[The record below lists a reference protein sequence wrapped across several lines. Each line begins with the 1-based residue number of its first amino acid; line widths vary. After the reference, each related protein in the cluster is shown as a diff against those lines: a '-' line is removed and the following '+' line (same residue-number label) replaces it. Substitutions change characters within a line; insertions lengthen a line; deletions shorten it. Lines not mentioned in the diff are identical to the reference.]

1 LLLPATK
8 QGIYYIIV
16 LLYNIGI
23 LYTHSQGE
31 CLPKVWFIITFMIL
45 VTGGTGFVGRALV
58 RQLVTNGQSVR
69 TLIRPSAR
77 TPNLPRGV
85 PVEVA
90 VVGLNDERGLRA
102 ALRGVDVVYHL
113 AGAEHEGA
121 QSNILE
127 TDAHGTQHLA
137 QAAAESR
144 VRRFF
149 YISHLGA
156 DRSSYYP
163 LLKVKA
169 IAEEHIRKSGIPHT
183 IFRSAL
189 LYGPEDHFTTAFA
202 RLAALS
208 PVVFMPRN
216 GDVLLQP
223 LWVEDL
229 VTCLLWS
236 LENSDTVNQTIE
248 IGGAE
253 YFPFRQALEII
264 LETIKLRRPLIPVGL
279 PYLRA
284 LTITMESA
292 LPGFPLSTF
301 WIDYFSNN
309 RTCATDTISRVFGF
323 LPARFTYRLDHL
335 KNINWARSALQT
347 FFTRHPGS

>member
-1 LLLPATK
+1 MLCTSRCAFVAAA
-8 QGIYYIIV
+8 GIIA
-16 LLYNIGI
+16 L
-23 LYTHSQGE
+23 
-31 CLPKVWFIITFMIL
+31 MIL

-58 RQLVTNGQSVR
+58 RQLVANGQQVR
-69 TLIRPSAR
+69 TLIRPSPR

-90 VVGLNDERGLRA
+90 VVSLNDERGLRS

-113 AGAEHEGA
+113 AGAEHAGA
-121 QSNILE
+121 RANILG
-127 TDAHGTQHLA
+127 TDAHGTYNLA
-137 QAAAESR
+137 QIASESR

-163 LLKVKA
+163 LLKVKG
-169 IAEEHIRKSGIPHT
+169 IAEEHIRKSGVPYT

-202 RLAALS
+202 RIVSLFPL
-208 PVVFMPRN
+208 VVMPQH

-236 LENSDTVNQTIE
+236 LENPDTINQTIE

-253 YFPFRQALEII
+253 YFPFHQALEII
-264 LETIKLRRPLIPVGL
+264 LETIKIKRMLIPLGL

-284 LTITMESA
+284 LTITLETAM
-292 LPGFPLSTF
+292 PGFPLSTF
-301 WIDYFSNN
+301 WVDYCSNN
-309 RTCATDTISRVFGF
+309 RTCAIDTIPRIFGF

-335 KNINWARSALQT
+335 KNINWTRSALRT
-347 FFTRHPGS
+347 FFTRQHKL

>member
-1 LLLPATK
+1 
-8 QGIYYIIV
+8 
-16 LLYNIGI
+16 
-23 LYTHSQGE
+23 
-31 CLPKVWFIITFMIL
+31 MIL

-58 RQLVTNGQSVR
+58 RQLVANGQQVR
-69 TLIRPSAR
+69 TLIRPSPR

-90 VVGLNDERGLRA
+90 VVSLNDERGLRA
-102 ALRGVDVVYHL
+102 ALRGVDVIYHL

-121 QSNILE
+121 RADILA
-127 TDAHGTQHLA
+127 TDARGTHNLA
-137 QAAAESR
+137 QLASESR

-149 YISHLGA
+149 YVSHLGA

-163 LLKVKA
+163 LLKVKG
-169 IAEEHIRKSGIPHT
+169 IAEEYIRKSGVPYT

-202 RLAALS
+202 RIAGLFPL
-208 PVVFMPRN
+208 VGLPRN
-216 GDVLLQP
+216 GEVLLQP

-236 LENSDTVNQTIE
+236 LENDDTLNQTLE

-264 LETIKLRRPLIPVGL
+264 LETIKMQRILIPLGL
-279 PYLRA
+279 PYMRA
-284 LTITMESA
+284 LTILMETA

-301 WIDYFSNN
+301 WVDYLSNN
-309 RTCATDTISRVFGF
+309 RTCATDTIPRVFGF
-323 LPARFTYRLDHL
+323 LPSRFTYRLDHL
-335 KNINWARSALQT
+335 KNINWSRSALRT
-347 FFTRHPGS
+347 FFTRRPKL

>member
-1 LLLPATK
+1 
-8 QGIYYIIV
+8 
-16 LLYNIGI
+16 
-23 LYTHSQGE
+23 
-31 CLPKVWFIITFMIL
+31 MIL

-58 RQLVTNGQSVR
+58 RQLVANGQQVR
-69 TLIRPSAR
+69 TLIRPSPR

-90 VVGLNDERGLRA
+90 VVSLSDERGLRA

-121 QSNILE
+121 RADILT
-127 TDAHGTQHLA
+127 TDARGTYNLA
-137 QAAAESR
+137 QIASESR

-163 LLKVKA
+163 LLKVKG
-169 IAEEHIRKSGIPHT
+169 IAEEHIRKSGVPHT

-202 RLAALS
+202 RMVSIFPL
-208 PVVFMPRN
+208 VFMPRN
-216 GDVLLQP
+216 GEVLLQP

-236 LENSDTVNQTIE
+236 LENPETLNQTIE

-264 LETIKLRRPLIPVGL
+264 LETIKMNRILIPTNL

-284 LTITMESA
+284 LTVTVENA

-301 WIDYFSNN
+301 WVDYCSNN
-309 RTCATDTISRVFGF
+309 RTCAMDTIPRIFGF

-335 KNINWARSALQT
+335 KNINWTRSALQT
-347 FFTRHPGS
+347 FFKRRA